1 MKKKKEYFFYKNTK
15 EYFFIR
21 LCLLISCLIT
31 IALTTIKIYN
41 VYICKEWDLISGLL
55 LSLSTGYII
64 SCFYFY
70 LITYSEHKEKER
82 RAAWIIYSTGKL
94 FIQVQERMEA
104 NYPNNIRCEF
114 VTLYETLS
122 VLANRLEQYGDAY
135 SYYMQLVVLSK
146 TYGQCRSFP
155 AEKTWEWMSALT
167 ASYHNILDS
176 FEDKNEVVQYIEDNF
191 N

>member
-15 EYFFIR
+15 EYLFIR
-21 LCLLISCLIT
+21 LCLLISCLII

-41 VYICKEWDLISGLL
+41 VYICKEWDLVSSLL

-64 SCFYFY
+64 SYFYFH

-82 RAAWIIYSTGKL
+82 RAAWLIYSIGKL
-94 FIQVQERMEA
+94 FVQVQERMEA
-104 NYPNNIRCEF
+104 NYPNNIRYEF
-114 VTLYETLS
+114 ITLYETLS

-135 SYYMQLVVLSK
+135 SYYMQIVILSK

-155 AEKTWEWMSALT
+155 AEKAWEWMNALI

-176 FEDKNEVVQYIEDNF
+176 FEDKNEVVQYIEKTFD
-191 N
+191 